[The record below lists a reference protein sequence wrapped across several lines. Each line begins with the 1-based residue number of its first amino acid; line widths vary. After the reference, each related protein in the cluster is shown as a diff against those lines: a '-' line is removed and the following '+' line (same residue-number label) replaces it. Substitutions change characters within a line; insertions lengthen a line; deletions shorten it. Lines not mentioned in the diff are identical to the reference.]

1 MEERKIMSNKIIV
14 LDTKNELFGHLG
26 IERETILVGKSSVV
40 GIEEALDYFTEKCNA
55 ALARLNIFEQA
66 CYLQVLELLEKEL
79 INENNKKNIETT
91 E

>member
-1 MEERKIMSNKIIV
+1 MNNKIIV
-14 LDTKNELFGHLG
+14 LDPKTELIGHLG
-26 IERETILVGKSSVV
+26 IGRETNSKGEISVV

-55 ALARLNIFEQA
+55 ELARLNVFEQA

-79 INENNKKNIETT
+79 INENKRKNIETT

>member
-1 MEERKIMSNKIIV
+1 MSNKIIV
-14 LDTKNELFGHLG
+14 LNPKTELIGHLG
-26 IERETILVGKSSVV
+26 IGRETNSIGEISVV

-55 ALARLNIFEQA
+55 ELARLNIFEQA

-79 INENNKKNIETT
+79 INENKRKNIETT